1 MVALVQSLTQ
11 IVPDDDDKRFVRGV
25 YVVREGFLT
34 LVDVILL
41 AFTTVLLLAFP
52 YRLVR
57 LKRRLKAIPGPEWR
71 SELLKMWIQVV
82 IDLPYIL
89 MFAALIIVFPAGW
102 KLKKS
107 IQRK

>member
-1 MVALVQSLTQ
+1 M
-11 IVPDDDDKRFVRGV
+11 PEDDDKRFVRGV

-41 AFTTVLLLAFP
+41 TLTAVLLVAFP

-57 LKRRLKAIPGPEWR
+57 LKRRLKEIPGEDWR
-71 SELLKMWIQVV
+71 SALLTMWVQVV
-82 IDLPYIL
+82 IDVPYLL
-89 MFAALIIVFPAGW
+89 MFAALVIVFPAGW
-102 KLKKS
+102 KLKRS

>member
-1 MVALVQSLTQ
+1 M
-11 IVPDDDDKRFVRGV
+11 PDDEDKRFVRAA

-41 AFTTVLLLAFP
+41 AFTTVLLVAFP

-57 LKRRLKAIPGPEWR
+57 LKRRLKVIPGQEWR
-71 SELLKMWIQVV
+71 SVLLKMWLQVV
-82 IDLPYIL
+82 IDMPFIV
-89 MFAALIIVFPAGW
+89 MFAALVIVFPAAW
-102 KLKKS
+102 KLKRS

>member
-1 MVALVQSLTQ
+1 MVGLVLLSILA
-11 IVPDDDDKRFVRGV
+11 VPDNEDKRFVRGI

-41 AFTTVLLLAFP
+41 ALTSVLLLAFP

-57 LKRRLKAIPGPEWR
+57 LKRRLKAIPGPDWR
-71 SELLKMWIQVV
+71 SALLTMWLQVIV
-82 IDLPYIL
+82 DLPYLL
-89 MFAALIIVFPAGW
+89 MFAVLVIVFPAGW
-102 KLKKS
+102 RLKRS